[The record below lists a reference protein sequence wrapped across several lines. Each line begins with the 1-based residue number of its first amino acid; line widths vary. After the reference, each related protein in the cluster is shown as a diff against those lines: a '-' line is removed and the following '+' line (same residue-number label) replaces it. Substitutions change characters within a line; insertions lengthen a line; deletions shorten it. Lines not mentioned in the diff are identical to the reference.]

1 MSNEIWYR
9 GHRIVQERESAWH
22 DAETKIWYAGSDLSE
37 MGAHLQRVPVIHTV
51 RSGEGIAQAIEK
63 INFRGQIHGDE
74 GPQGHQ
80 LIMDV
85 KTDDLLCRLRTDEH
99 GHMSGTV
106 RGHGDHPWDM
116 PAEMESLAD
125 AMDLFLAYRSIR
137 EFYNANHPRQYSRLF
152 YTAWI
157 LNGRT
162 PGVP

>member
-1 MSNEIWYR
+1 MSNVIWYR

-37 MGAHLQRVPVIHTV
+37 MGRHLQRVPVIHTV

-63 INFRGQIHGDE
+63 INFRGQVHGDE

-85 KTDDLLCRLRTDEH
+85 HLDDLLCRLRTDEH
-99 GHMSGTV
+99 GHVSGTV
-106 RGHGDHPWDM
+106 RGAGEANWEM
-116 PAEMESLAD
+116 PDEMDLAD
-125 AMDLFLAYRSIR
+125 AIDLLIAYRDIR
-137 EFYNANHPRQYSRLF
+137 GFRKENNLRQYSRLF

-162 PGVP
+162 PGMP